1 MKSTE
6 GRQTR
11 RVDPNWL
18 AMEERLLVIERTLVD
33 VQTVINL
40 LLDLL
45 ERTLP
50 AGDARMRNQ
59 GVCDEV

>member
-33 VQTVINL
+33 MQTVINL

-50 AGDARMRNQ
+50 AGDDENEESGGMR
-59 GVCDEV
+59 